1 MKTFTQN
8 SIDIKCIVN
17 YNLAVPFDVYN
28 ESFHV
33 RAAHFCSLFISR
45 EEMID

>member
-1 MKTFTQN
+1 MMVPLN
-8 SIDIKCIVN
+8 NIDFKYIIC
-17 YNLAVPFDVYN
+17 YNIAVPFDVYN

-33 RAAHFCSLFISR
+33 RAVHLCSLFISR